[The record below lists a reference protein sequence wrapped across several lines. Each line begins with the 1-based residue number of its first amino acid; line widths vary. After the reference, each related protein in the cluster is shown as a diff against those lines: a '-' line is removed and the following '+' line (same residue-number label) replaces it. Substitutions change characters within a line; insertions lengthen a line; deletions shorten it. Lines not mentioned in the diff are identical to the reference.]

1 MHRYKSLD
9 VWKRAHDSALLALR
23 ITDQSYHPKSRS
35 LFDQI
40 RRAAVSIEANVV
52 EGYALGTAPQFARHL
67 LIARGS
73 AAEAECLIR
82 LAVEIGYVA
91 PDKARELERALDR
104 ALSTIHGLLKARRGG
119 ASRV

>member
-1 MHRYKSLD
+1 M
-9 VWKRAHDSALLALR
+9 ALR
-23 ITDQSYHPKSRS
+23 MTDAAYHPKARS

-52 EGYALGTAPQFARHL
+52 EGYALGTAPQFARHQ

-91 PDKARELERALDR
+91 PDKGRELESALDR
-104 ALSTIHGLLKARRGG
+104 ALSTIHGLLKARRRG
-119 ASRV
+119 ASTV